1 MPVGANIAAAAAAV
15 DGIVMVA
22 AAEEVE
28 AAPSAE
34 DQLNTWAAV
43 TAERHFL

>member
-1 MPVGANIAAAAAAV
+1 MPVGANTAAAADD
-15 DGIVMVA
+15 DGIVMAV

-43 TAERHFL
+43 TAEGNFL